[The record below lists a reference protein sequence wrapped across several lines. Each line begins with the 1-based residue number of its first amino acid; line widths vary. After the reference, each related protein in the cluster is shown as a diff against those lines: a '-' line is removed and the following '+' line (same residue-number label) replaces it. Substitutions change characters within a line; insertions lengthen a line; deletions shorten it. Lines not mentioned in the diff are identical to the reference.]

1 MANRFR
7 RLNKLNPFKD
17 RTPVQ
22 RRRAAGY
29 LLITLISFAV
39 SVSGTRLFLEITGYP
54 QLGSG
59 GIHIAHVLW
68 GGLFLFV
75 SALLPL
81 ILVNEWAFTLSAAI
95 AGFGIGLFID
105 EVGKF
110 ITQNNDY
117 FHPTAAPI
125 VYVFFLFTVLVFV
138 LVRQQRKISYRAKM
152 YGILE
157 QFNEVLDRD
166 LSSDEYDQLMSQLD
180 DVIRK
185 DESKA
190 EIELALSLKS
200 YLESNRGRVVPHD
213 PTVYDM
219 IRNAWI
225 RFEKKWLNRKRFCRI
240 LIIGLLAWGVW
251 ALISP
256 VGFLLIMRS
265 PDQLQTFVEQ
275 LISNRLVRNTSG
287 LNWFEARILL
297 GGGAGI
303 VSIIAAVMLSF
314 KAERT
319 AVWVGII
326 DLLVTLTIVNPLVFY
341 FEQFST
347 IVLAVFQFVLFI
359 LLIRYRKLFL
369 EEDNAEKKTR
379 A

>member
-1 MANRFR
+1 MGNRFQ

-22 RRRAAGY
+22 RRRAAEY
-29 LLITLISFAV
+29 LLITLISFAI

-59 GIHIAHVLW
+59 EIHIAHVLW

-75 SALLPL
+75 AALLPL
-81 ILVNEWAFTLSAAI
+81 ILSNEWAFSLSAII
-95 AGFGIGLFID
+95 AGLGIGLFID

-125 VYVFFLFTVLVFV
+125 IYVFFLFTVLLFV
-138 LVRQQRKISYRAKM
+138 LIRQRRKLSNRAKM
-152 YGILE
+152 YRILE

-166 LSSDEYDQLMSQLD
+166 LSADEYEQIMVQLD
-180 DVIRK
+180 DVIK
-185 DESKA
+185 SNETKA
-190 EIELALSLKS
+190 MVELAQSLKE
-200 YLESNRGRVVPHD
+200 YLESNRARVVPHD

-219 IRNAWI
+219 VRSAWL
-225 RFEKKWLNRKRFCRI
+225 RFEKKWLNRKRFRLVLI
-240 LIIGLLAWGVW
+240 LGLLAWGTW

-256 VGFLLIMRS
+256 IGFLLLSRS
-265 PDQLQTFVEQ
+265 PDQLQVFVDQ
-275 LISNRLVRNTSG
+275 LISNRLVRNASG
-287 LNWFEARILL
+287 LTWFEARVMIE
-297 GGGAGI
+297 GGMGAI
-303 VSIIAAVMLSF
+303 SIIAAILIAAN
-314 KAERT
+314 AEKRG
-319 AVWVGII
+319 VWTGII
-326 DLLVTLTIVNPLVFY
+326 DMLVTLTIVNPLVFY

-347 IVLAVFQFVLFI
+347 IIIAVLQFSLFI
-359 LLIRYRKLFL
+359 LLIRYLKRFL
-369 EEDNAEKKTR
+369 HSENIEKNTR

>member
-1 MANRFR
+1 MGKRLQ

-22 RRRAAGY
+22 RRRAGDF
-29 LLITLISFAV
+29 LLITLISFAISV
-39 SVSGTRLFLEITGYP
+39 SVTRLFLEITGYP

-75 SALLPL
+75 AALLPL
-81 ILVNEWAFTLSAAI
+81 TLSNEWALSLSAVI

-125 VYVFFLFTVLVFV
+125 IYVFFLFTVLFFV
-138 LVRQQRKISYRAKM
+138 LIRQRRKKSTRAKM
-152 YGILE
+152 YEILE
-157 QFNEVLDRD
+157 QFTEVLDRD
-166 LSSDEYDQLMSQLD
+166 LSSDEFDQIMFQLNE
-180 DVIRK
+180 VIEAN
-185 DESKA
+185 ESKA
-190 EIELALSLKS
+190 TVELAHNLKA
-200 YLESNRGRVVPHD
+200 YLESNRARVVPHD
-213 PTVYDM
+213 PTIYDM
-219 IRNAWI
+219 IRTAWLG
-225 RFEKKWLNRKRFCRI
+225 FEKKWLKKNRFQKI

-256 VGFLLIMRS
+256 IGFLLLSRS
-265 PDQLQTFVEQ
+265 ADQLQIFVDQ
-275 LISNRLVRNTSG
+275 LISNRLVRNASG
-287 LNWFEARILL
+287 LNWFEARVMVE
-297 GGGAGI
+297 GGMGMI
-303 VSIIAAVMLSF
+303 SIIAAVMLFF
-314 KAERT
+314 KAEKI
-319 AVWVGII
+319 AVWIGII

-347 IVLAVFQFVLFI
+347 IILAIFQFSLFV
-359 LLIRYRKLFL
+359 LLIRYRKRFL
-369 EEDNAEKKTR
+369 HDISPEKIMR